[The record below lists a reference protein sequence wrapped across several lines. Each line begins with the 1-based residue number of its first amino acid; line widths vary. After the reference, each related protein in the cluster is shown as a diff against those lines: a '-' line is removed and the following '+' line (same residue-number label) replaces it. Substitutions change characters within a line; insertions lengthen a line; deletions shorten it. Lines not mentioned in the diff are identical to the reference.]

1 MRVLASL
8 FAIVIASASFMACS
22 SSPSPE
28 GSTVVVGENG
38 GTVTVTAADL
48 AALPSGAKMTLDR
61 TVKGRAYLLDTS
73 EGDIDYTR
81 VLLKNG
87 GGDRPSVAEYFA
99 AKGHVLSPGESLWI
113 QADQE
118 EETKADLTIEAPGA
132 DPAATT
138 CCHVGECR
146 FDEYGYVCDLVC
158 GPCITCRICDISYC
172 EEDQYG
178 VICYTKC
185 RPCP

>member
-8 FAIVIASASFMACS
+8 FALVIASASFMACS

-28 GSTVVVGENG
+28 GTTVVVGERG
-38 GTVTVTAADL
+38 DTVTVTAADL

-87 GGDRPSVAEYFA
+87 SGDRPSVAEYFA

-113 QADQE
+113 QASE
-118 EETKADLTIEAPGA
+118 EDAKGDLAIEAPGA
-132 DPAATT
+132 SPESTT
-138 CCHVGECR
+138 CCTPGECYY
-146 FDEYGYVCDLVC
+146 DEYGYVCDYSC
-158 GPCITCRICDISYC
+158 GPCNRCIICGISYC
-172 EEDQYG
+172 EEDQFG